1 MRKLMVAGNWKMNG
15 DRASIS
21 SLIEGL
27 VAGVAQNGS
36 IDILVCPPAVYLQQ
50 VSEALNGSLIKAGV
64 QNISQY
70 QSGAYTGETALPMLA
85 DFGCQ
90 YTLVGHS
97 ERRAMF
103 AETDQQ
109 VADKCL
115 AALDAGVTPILCVGE
130 TLEERDAGNA
140 VAVVASQI
148 KAVLD
153 VCGFERVA
161 DLVIAYEPV
170 WAIGTGRTASPEQ
183 AQEIHAAIRAQLAE
197 ADADVAAATRLL
209 YGGSVNAANAA
220 ELFAQQD
227 IDGGLVGG
235 ASLKVNEFL
244 SICSAAAAVNQAV

>member
-15 DRASIS
+15 DKASIS
-21 SLIEGL
+21 SLVEGL
-27 VAGVAQNGS
+27 LAGVNQSGS
-36 IDILVCPPAVYLQQ
+36 IDVLACPPAVYLQQ
-50 VSEALNGSLIKAGV
+50 VTDAFAASPIKVGV

-70 QSGAYTGETALPMLA
+70 QSGAYTGEIALPMLA
-85 DFGCQ
+85 DFDCH
-90 YTLVGHS
+90 YAIVGHS

-109 VADKCL
+109 VAEKCL
-115 AALDAGVTPILCVGE
+115 AALEAGVTPILCVGE

-140 VAVVASQI
+140 VAIVASQI
-148 KAVLD
+148 QAVLD
-153 VCGFERVA
+153 VCGVERFA
-161 DLVIAYEPV
+161 NLVIAYEPV

-183 AQEIHAAIRAQLAE
+183 AQEIHAAIRALLAE
-197 ADADVAAATRLL
+197 ANADIAAATRLL